1 MAKNNRHSSILIVED
16 SAPQA
21 LKMKLAL
28 ESNGCQVHW
37 AETGLGGL
45 DIAQK
50 HQVDLVVLDIE
61 LPDIS
66 GFEVCQRLKANP
78 ALANIPV
85 VMMTSRDHAADVL
98 NGLEVG
104 AVDYIPKDAFA
115 EAVLLE
121 TIRQMNTE

>member
-50 HQVDLVVLDIE
+50 HHVDLVVLDIE

-85 VMMTSRDHAADVL
+85 VMMTTRDHADDVL

-121 TIRQMNTE
+121 TIRQMNAE